1 MSSKTGH
8 SSSHPNVEKLDCNVT
23 LPPQP
28 NPNEEPLQ
36 PNPEEQSD
44 QDNDL
49 SDSFASADGN
59 RLPWC
64 GSLLCLCSFT
74 LIIAIF
80 TIIILYIVMI
90 VFAVYHPDLPKTN
103 GSV

>member
-36 PNPEEQSD
+36 SNPEEQSD
-44 QDNDL
+44 QDDDL
-49 SDSFASADGN
+49 SDSFAIADGN

-64 GSLLCLCSFT
+64 RRLLCFCSLT
-74 LIIAIF
+74 LTIAIF
-80 TIIILYIVMI
+80 TIIILYII
-90 VFAVYHPDLPKTN
+90 ISKPAVYHSDLPKTN